1 MIVADTSVM
10 VDHLRNDL
18 RAVELLD
25 RVTADG
31 TTVAASVVSRVE
43 LLRGMRSQERQATWA
58 MIAAFHWIDV
68 SAAIAD
74 TAGTYARNYRDSHA
88 SIDPLDFIVAA
99 TATETG
105 AVLWTHNVRHFPM
118 FDGLEP
124 PY

>member
-1 MIVADTSVM
+1 MIVVDTSVM
-10 VDHLRNDL
+10 IDHLRDDP

-25 RVTADG
+25 RVMANG
-31 TTVAASVVSRVE
+31 TTIAASVVSRVE
-43 LLRGMRSQERQATWA
+43 LLRGMRSQERQATWEL
-58 MIAAFHWIDV
+58 IAALSWIDV
-68 SAAIAD
+68 SASIAD
-74 TAGTYARNYRDSHA
+74 AAGTYARSYRDSHA

-118 FDGLEP
+118 FDGLSP